1 MTTNVSLTPQLEEY
15 IQSRIQAGD
24 YATTSEFVREAVRE
38 KRERDYRLDELRAL
52 IMEGINSGPG
62 APMEQTFAELYAR
75 LENKYGY
82 KAERA

>member
-1 MTTNVSLTPQLEEY
+1 MTTNVSLTPQLEAY

-38 KRERDYRLDELRAL
+38 KRERDYRIDELRAL

-62 APMEQTFAELYAR
+62 VPMEQTFAELHAR
-75 LENKYGY
+75 LETKYGY